1 MPDFEFENQ
10 HQVPVVGID
19 EAGRGPWAG
28 PVVAGA
34 VVIIDKNLGDFLLSG
49 LDDSKKLTPKKR
61 EALYEALFAAEQ
73 EGKLSIGIGQAS
85 AAEIDEKNILQ
96 ATFLAMNRAVAALKL
111 KPGFALV
118 DGNQVPKGLCCPCQ
132 TVVKGDARCYSIA
145 AASIAAKVYRDRL
158 MADLAKQYP
167 YYGFEKNAG
176 YGTAAHI
183 AGLKEHGII
192 EGQHRKSYRPIQEI
206 LLARD
211 QA

>member
-1 MPDFEFENQ
+1 MPDFEYENQ
-10 HQVPVVGID
+10 YAVPVAGID

-34 VVIIDKNLGDFLLSG
+34 VVILDRNLNDFLLDG
-49 LDDSKKLTPKKR
+49 LDDSKKLTAKKR
-61 EALYEALFAAEQ
+61 EALYEELRAAEKAGQ
-73 EGKLSIGIGQAS
+73 LCIGIGEAS
-85 AAEIDEKNILQ
+85 AAEIDRYNILQ
-96 ATFLAMNRAVAALKL
+96 ATFMAMCRAAEALQV
-111 KPGFALV
+111 KPQFALV
-118 DGNQVPKGLCCPCQ
+118 DGNREPKGLPCPCQ
-132 TVVKGDARCYSIA
+132 TVVKGDARSYSIA

-158 MADLAKQYP
+158 MSRLAEQYP

-206 LLARD
+206 LLQKAG
-211 QA
+211 

>member
-1 MPDFEFENQ
+1 MPDFEYENQ
-10 HQVPVVGID
+10 YAVPVAGID

-34 VVIIDKNLGDFLLSG
+34 VVILDRNLNDFLLNG
-49 LDDSKKLTPKKR
+49 LDDSKKLTAKKR
-61 EALYEALFAAEQ
+61 EALYEDLRSAEKNGQ
-73 EGKLSIGIGQAS
+73 LCIGIGEAS
-85 AAEIDEKNILQ
+85 AAEIDRYNILQ
-96 ATFLAMNRAVAALKL
+96 ATFMAMCRAVEALQV
-111 KPGFALV
+111 KPQFALV
-118 DGNQVPKGLCCPCQ
+118 DGNREPKGLPCPCQ
-132 TVVKGDARCYSIA
+132 TVVKGDARSYSIA

-158 MADLAKQYP
+158 MSRLAEQYP

-206 LLARD
+206 LLQKAG
-211 QA
+211 

>member
-1 MPDFEFENQ
+1 MPDFEFENKYS
-10 HQVPVVGID
+10 VPVAGID

-34 VVIIDKNLGDFLLSG
+34 VIIKDKNLGDFLLSG
-49 LDDSKKLTPKKR
+49 LNDSKKLTAKKR
-61 EALYEALFAAEQ
+61 EALYEALFAAKK
-73 EGKLSIGIGQAS
+73 EGKVSIGIGQAS

-96 ATFLAMNRAVAALKL
+96 ATFLAMNRAVAALDIQ
-111 KPGFALV
+111 PQFALV
-118 DGNQVPKGLCCPCQ
+118 DGNQVPKGLVCPCQ

-183 AGLKEHGII
+183 AGLKKYGII

-206 LLARD
+206 LSAS
-211 QA
+211 QVA